1 MLHTTRSILWLALLL
16 AAALAGCHD
25 NQPQPNPT
33 RGSAATSQS
42 AANATAN
49 KQPGKAPLPRSIGS
63 ATMKKDGTIL
73 LQLRA
78 TGEGGVVGDALF
90 TYKKGH
96 HRYQKI
102 IERVGGLE
110 PGQSKPVPPWPDK

>member
-1 MLHTTRSILWLALLL
+1 MPILRTLLALAALL
-16 AAALAGCHD
+16 VLALAGC
-25 NQPQPNPT
+25 NCNKPPQAAANNNT
-33 RGSAATSQS
+33 NAATQNTGTNS
-42 AANATAN
+42 
-49 KQPGKAPLPRSIGS
+49 KAPLPKSIGS
-63 ATMKKDGTIL
+63 ATMKKDGTIV

-78 TGEGGVVGDALF
+78 TGEGGLVGDALF

-96 HRYQKI
+96 HRYDKI